1 MAQRTLTEVEKVQIG
16 GGMYHRFRVMPRL
29 QKPPKKFGGP
39 RTKDGVE
46 VMSRKAPRKPRRG
59 RSEEKDA
66 D

>member
-1 MAQRTLTEVEKVQIG
+1 MAHRSLTELEKVQIG

-29 QKPPKKFGGP
+29 QKAPKRFSGP

-46 VMSRKAPRKPRRG
+46 VKTPRKPRRG